1 MSSWLVA
8 TTRPRGWRETETLP
22 LAQPFATNSYRVFLS
37 SGHDAVVLRDRA
49 ESLFAIAT
57 QLLVQH
63 EAPFRIEVDR
73 WEHTAPQRGETDHL
87 NDLFVERAK
96 RAHLTLVLLL
106 SDIRPGT
113 LQEVEA
119 VLNETTDR
127 DVAVIW
133 FHEPGV
139 DPTPELEAFLAAR
152 RDEILYAEVGPPDS
166 EDAWYGLVRVVTRL
180 LVNAFHP
187 APSLGATP

>member
-1 MSSWLVA
+1 
-8 TTRPRGWRETETLP
+8 
-22 LAQPFATNSYRVFLS
+22 VFLS

-49 ESLFAIAT
+49 ESLFAIAS

-63 EAPFRIEVDR
+63 EAPFRIDVDR
-73 WEHTAPQRGETDHL
+73 WEHTAAQRGESDHL

-113 LQEVEA
+113 LEEVEA
-119 VLNETTDR
+119 VLDDTTDR
-127 DVAVIW
+127 DVAVVW
-133 FHEPGV
+133 FHDPGV
-139 DPTPELEAFLAAR
+139 APSAELAAFLDAR

-166 EDAWYGLVRVVTRL
+166 EDAWYGLVRVMTRL
-180 LVNAFHP
+180 LVSAFHP
-187 APSLGATP
+187 APALGATP